1 MQRKIF
7 EHADF
12 KLDYDDLVAETTE
25 SGRKYFTPDGKAYP
39 SITTVLSI
47 LSAKSIAAW
56 RKRVGEKQA
65 NAISR
70 QATGRGEDVHAI
82 IEKYLDNDPNYA
94 KGYLPHIVN
103 SFKDLQPI
111 FDSRIGK
118 IYAQEAPL
126 YSDHL
131 GCAGRVDC
139 VAEFDG
145 QISIIDFKTSTAN
158 AISRQATGRG
168 EDVHAIIEKYLDN
181 DPNYAKGYLPH
192 IVNSFKDLQPI
203 FDSRIGKIYAQEA
216 PLYSDH
222 LGCAGRVDCVAE
234 FDGQISII
242 DFKTSRR
249 HKTKDKIHNYFMQ
262 ESAYA
267 IMWEERT
274 GMPITQ
280 LVTIMTIDHYEPQV
294 FIEHRDNWTDQLKNV
309 IGQFKRLV

>member
-25 SGRKYFTPDGKAYP
+25 SGRNYFTPDGKAYP

-56 RKRVGEKQA
+56 RKRVGEAQA

-82 IEKYLDNDPNYA
+82 IEKYLDNDPNY
-94 KGYLPHIVN
+94 
-103 SFKDLQPI
+103 
-111 FDSRIGK
+111 
-118 IYAQEAPL
+118 
-126 YSDHL
+126 
-131 GCAGRVDC
+131 
-139 VAEFDG
+139 
-145 QISIIDFKTSTAN
+145 T
-158 AISRQATGRG
+158 
-168 EDVHAIIEKYLDN
+168 
-181 DPNYAKGYLPH
+181 KGYLPH

-294 FIEHRDNWTDQLKNV
+294 FIEHRDNWTDQLRDV
-309 IGQFKRLV
+309 IRQFNRLQ